1 MGANLGL
8 ITGPSEVSDSEDE
21 DEETSTTSST
31 TTTSTDNRSKEDAD
45 ASGVPPGLPPVIRL
59 SGGAQADPT
68 LSTAAEHPPVTADAD
83 NEEVD
88 FDAVT
93 NDAVSVGEDEDG
105 NVSSSF
111 SPATA
116 QYKVNYLSLLNR
128 IP

>member
-59 SGGAQADPT
+59 SGGAHPT
-68 LSTAAEHPPVTADAD
+68 CAEH
-83 NEEVD
+83 
-88 FDAVT
+88 
-93 NDAVSVGEDEDG
+93 
-105 NVSSSF
+105 
-111 SPATA
+111 
-116 QYKVNYLSLLNR
+116 YY
-128 IP
+128 